1 MNRLALIL
9 VSLLVLLVLFTI
21 FELRHVFFA
30 FAVILILVAIG
41 IHDFVQ
47 KKHAILR
54 NFPVIGHARYIL
66 EFIRPEIQQ
75 YFIAT
80 NQSDRPFNREY
91 RSLAYQRAKKIRD
104 TIPFGTQR
112 DITRPG
118 YESIRHSLSP
128 TVIDHADKRVMIG
141 GPSCKQPYSASR
153 LNISAMSYGALSK
166 NAVRALNG
174 GAKLGNFYQNT
185 GEGGLTP
192 HHLEPGGDLVWQIGT
207 ACFGCRTQDGR
218 FDPEQFKDKAAHEQ
232 VKMIEI
238 KLSQGAKPSH
248 GGILPAAKITEE
260 IAGIRGIN
268 QGKDCISPPHNPE
281 FSTPI
286 GLLEYVAKLRE
297 LSSGKPIGF
306 KLCIGYRAEF
316 FSLCKAMLKTGILPD
331 FITIDGAE
339 GGTGA
344 APMEFTNRLGEPL
357 NDGLIF
363 LNNALTGIGVRD
375 KITVIASGKVIT
387 GFNMITKLAFGADVC
402 NSARGMMFSLGCI
415 QALQCNANT
424 CPTGVTTQDPRLMRG
439 LVVTDKIQRVKNFHD
454 AMMESCLE
462 LAGAMGVKTLG
473 DIHLGQIFHREN
485 WAESISFADMYP
497 SLKPGAL
504 LHEPIHETYAN
515 SWKKASAE
523 HF

>member
-1 MNRLALIL
+1 MNRLAWILI
-9 VSLLVLLVLFTI
+9 SLLALLVLFTV
-21 FELRHVFFA
+21 FELRHIFFA
-30 FAVILILVAIG
+30 LVVVLVLVGIG
-41 IHDFVQ
+41 ICDFMQ

-80 NQSDRPFNREY
+80 NQSDRPFDREF

-104 TIPFGTQR
+104 TTPFGTQQ
-112 DITRPG
+112 DIDRPG

-128 TVIDHADKRVMIG
+128 TVIDTSDKRIMIG
-141 GPSCKQPYSASR
+141 GSECTQPYSASR

-174 GAKLGNFYQNT
+174 GAKLGNFYHNT

-207 ACFGCRTQDGR
+207 ACFGCRTKTGR
-218 FDPEQFKDKAAHEQ
+218 FDPAQFKDKASHEQ
-232 VKMIEI
+232 VKMIEV

-268 QGKDCISPPHNPE
+268 RGEDCVSPPHNPE

-286 GLLEYVAKLRE
+286 ELLEYVAKLRE
-297 LSSGKPIGF
+297 LSGGKPVGF
-306 KLCIGYRAEF
+306 KLCIGYRSEF
-316 FSLCKAMLKTGILPD
+316 FSICKAMLETEILPD

-344 APMEFTNRLGEPL
+344 APLEFSNRLGEPL

-363 LNNALTGIGVRD
+363 LNNALTGIDVRN
-375 KITVIASGKVIT
+375 KITVIASGKIIT
-387 GFNMITKLAFGADVC
+387 GFSMITKLAFGADVC
-402 NSARGMMFSLGCI
+402 NSARGMMFALGCI

-439 LVVTDKIQRVKNFHD
+439 LVVTDKAVRVKNFHD
-454 AMMESCLE
+454 ATLESCLD
-462 LAGAMGVKTLG
+462 LAGAMGMNALKDL
-473 DIHLGQIFHREN
+473 HLGQIFHRES
-485 WAESISFADMYP
+485 WAECISYADMYP
-497 SLKPGAL
+497 SLKPAAL
-504 LHEPIHETYAN
+504 LQEPIHEVYAN
-515 SWKKASAE
+515 SWRKSSAQ